1 MRFRA
6 FQFRV
11 WPWLVVAGTSREEA
25 TSVSRFYMV
34 LRKVVS
40 RVTPIGVPVCL
51 LAATHYVLRSSMQ
64 GLGFGYNSGL
74 GLADLE

>member
-1 MRFRA
+1 M
-6 FQFRV
+6 
-11 WPWLVVAGTSREEA
+11 VAGTSREEA

-51 LAATHYVLRSSMQ
+51 LAATH
-64 GLGFGYNSGL
+64 
-74 GLADLE
+74 